1 MALVLKCF
9 ASTNSIV
16 FGWLKFSFE
25 QATFRALTVEL
36 AGAFPRETKPDAVAA
51 LIHGKKQTWLKVF
64 WVASLCHGRSPNH
77 RLNNTHVWDLTGTR
91 AILLFVYFR

>member
-1 MALVLKCF
+1 V
-9 ASTNSIV
+9 
-16 FGWLKFSFE
+16 
-25 QATFRALTVEL
+25 